1 MALSDKIDERVE
13 DTVAKSVVNE
23 AKFVVPEEV
32 QKPVEEPTST
42 PDKEELLTRIE
53 TAQPIP
59 DEPVQVAGLKDVFM
73 AVGKRVSEAEE
84 LLPPISDEP
93 VQRMGGQVVIREAS
107 PEELE
112 EYSRALGGEYIKG
125 LNLPRIADN
134 LDDYDMSEH
143 LARVKDANKKLFEA
157 QRRGTLNIEDLLKL
171 AEKQG
176 TDNIVGEWLLRSPG
190 SGTTAEDILAGIIA
204 ARQVSGE
211 VQETLT
217 KAQRMMPGPERDTE
231 MSKFQR
237 LMTVE
242 GNLYANISGEVA
254 EAGRILYAVSK
265 LPDVDLKGRAAQ
277 LDSILFNAD
286 AENVEYIGELY
297 SVLPTQSA
305 RSKFTQQTILAKSMD
320 VVTEIWINSILTAPT
335 THMVNIIG
343 NMSFATLRTLET
355 SLAGVIGRGRTAMF
369 GGTERIRSR
378 EALIQ
383 LQAMKDTV
391 FDALLVAGKTLV
403 TEEPSDKIGE
413 NIVSK
418 IDVRNRRA
426 IGTTGDPREIV
437 NQFRNGNIMT
447 GFVNS
452 LGSYYRMGG
461 RFLLAEDEFFKLMGY
476 RSSLRQL
483 AYQRGFDVY
492 DQAIAAGK
500 TAEEALAAQSK
511 TISNLM
517 QNPPEDIVRTAQDA
531 SREMTFQG
539 DLGPTMGKLQNLMSH
554 PLLKLWV
561 PFFKTPTNVVSETF
575 KRTPLA
581 LANPQIFK
589 KIAAGGREADIVMA
603 RITTGSAIMGA
614 FAYLASGAE
623 HPDKEIIIMGSGP
636 SDRKAK
642 QAMARL
648 GIQPFSANFK
658 KDNGTYTSVTFSRLD
673 PISGLLAMSAD
684 MAYYAQYE
692 NDPAVLE
699 GLAQAAVLGISNYAL
714 DMPFLQGV
722 QDMTRIFQSADDPM
736 TMLDNFSKTFGEKAV
751 TAGLSAAPTVS
762 SFVAGLERI
771 DDPAASSPLLPAEGF
786 FGEDPTQLPSF
797 MQGFYTALQKAKAR
811 NPFFSEGVPPQ
822 LNLWGEVRQHGTGAG
837 WEFWSPIRIQDTKFS
852 PLDEE
857 FMRLGGGLSMPRKK
871 ISDVLLNAE
880 QYNRYITI
888 MNTLDGSGRLPG
900 EAGYKPHTTMAPAM
914 LKFISDERYYQL
926 PDDEARLQ
934 ALRNIKDRY
943 QNGAKKTLREEDPN
957 LNFKIL
963 ATE

>member
-32 QKPVEEPTST
+32 QQPVEEPTST

-53 TAQPIP
+53 TAQPAP
-59 DEPVQVAGLKDVFM
+59 EGPVQVAGLKDVFM
-73 AVGKRVSEAEE
+73 AVGKRVGEAEE
-84 LLPPISDEP
+84 KVLPPISDEP

-107 PEELE
+107 PEEVDE
-112 EYSRALGGEYIKG
+112 FSRVLGGEYTKG

-171 AEKQG
+171 AEQQG

-190 SGTTAEDILAGIIA
+190 SGRTAEDVVTGLIA

-211 VQETLT
+211 AQETLA
-217 KAQRMMPGPERDTE
+217 KAQRMMPGPDRDAE
-231 MSKFQR
+231 MSKFLR
-237 LMTVE
+237 LMTIE
-242 GNLYANISGEVA
+242 ANLYANISGEVS
-254 EAGRILYAVSK
+254 EAGRTLYAVGK

-286 AENVEYIGELY
+286 AEDVEYIGELY

-305 RSKFTQQTILAKSMD
+305 KGKFTQQTILAKSMD

-391 FDALLVAGKTLV
+391 FDALLVAGKTFA
-403 TEEPSDKIGE
+403 TEEPSD
-413 NIVSK
+413 IVSK

-447 GFVNS
+447 GFVNT
-452 LGSYYRMGG
+452 LGSYYRLGG
-461 RFLLAEDEFFKLMGY
+461 RALLAEDEFFKAIGY

-492 DQAIAAGK
+492 DQAIATGK
-500 TAEEALAAQSK
+500 TAEEAAAAQSK

-517 QNPPEDIVRTAQDA
+517 QNPPLDIVETARDA
-531 SREMTFQG
+531 AREMTFQG
-539 DLGPTMGKLQNLMSH
+539 DLGVTMSKLQNVMSH

-561 PFFKTPTNVVSETF
+561 PFFKTPTNVVGETF

-581 LANPQIFK
+581 LAHPQIFK

-603 RITTGSAIMGA
+603 RITTGSAIMGT

-648 GIQPFSANFK
+648 GMQPFSINFK
-658 KDNGTYTSVTFSRLD
+658 QDDGTYKSVTYSRLD

-751 TAGLSAAPTVS
+751 TAGLSAVPTVS
-762 SFVAGLERI
+762 SFTAGLERI

-786 FGEDPTQLPSF
+786 LGEDPTQLPSF

-900 EAGYKPHTTMAPAM
+900 QAGYKPHTTMAPAM

-943 QNGAKKTLREEDPN
+943 QNGAKKTLREEDPS

>member
-32 QKPVEEPTST
+32 QQPVEEPAAT
-42 PDKEELLTRIE
+42 PNKEELLTAIDA
-53 TAQPIP
+53 AQPSP
-59 DEPVQVAGLKDVFM
+59 EGPVQVAGLKDVFM
-73 AVGKRVSEAEE
+73 TIGKRVGKAEE
-84 LLPPISDEP
+84 KVLPPISDEP

-107 PEELE
+107 PEEIE
-112 EYSRALGGEYIKG
+112 EFTAVLGGEYTKG

-134 LDDYDMSEH
+134 LDDYDMADH

-157 QRRGTLNIEDLLKL
+157 QRRGTLNINDLLKL

-190 SGTTAEDILAGIIA
+190 SGTTAEDILTGLIA

-211 VQETLT
+211 VQETLAR
-217 KAQRMMPGPERDTE
+217 AQRMMPGPERDAE
-231 MSKFQR
+231 MSKFKR

-242 GNLYANISGEVA
+242 ANLYANISGEVS
-254 EAGRILYAVSK
+254 EAGRTLYAVGK

-286 AENVEYIGELY
+286 AENVEYMGELY
-297 SVLPTQSA
+297 SALPTQSA

-320 VVTEIWINSILTAPT
+320 VMTEIWINSILTAPT

-355 SLAGVIGRGRTAMF
+355 SIAGVIGRGRTAMF

-383 LQAMKDTV
+383 LQAMKDSV
-391 FDALLVAGKTLV
+391 FDALLVAGKTFA
-403 TEEPSDKIGE
+403 TEEPSD
-413 NIVSK
+413 IVSK

-437 NQFRNGNIMT
+437 NQFRNGNMMT
-447 GFVNS
+447 SFVNS
-452 LGSYYRMGG
+452 LGTYYRMGG
-461 RFLLAEDEFFKLMGY
+461 RFLLAEDEFFKAIGY

-500 TAEEALAAQSK
+500 TAEEALEAQTK
-511 TISNLM
+511 TVTNIM
-517 QNPPEDIVRTAQDA
+517 ENPPLDIVETARDA
-531 SREMTFQG
+531 AREMTFQG
-539 DLGPTMGKLQNLMSH
+539 ELGVTMGKLQNVMSH

-589 KIAAGGREADIVMA
+589 KIAAGGREADMVMA
-603 RITTGSAIMGA
+603 RIATGSAIMGT

-642 QAMARL
+642 QAMARI
-648 GIQPFSANFK
+648 GIQPFSINFK
-658 KDNGTYTSVTFSRLD
+658 KDDGTYTSVTYSRLD

-736 TMLDNFSKTFGEKAV
+736 TMLDNFSKTFGEKVV
-751 TAGLSAAPTVS
+751 TAGLSAVPSVS
-762 SFVAGLERI
+762 SFTAGLERI
-771 DDPAASSPLLPAEGF
+771 GDPAASSPLLPAEGF

-837 WEFWSPIRIQDTKFS
+837 WEFWSPIRIKDTKFR

-880 QYNRYITI
+880 QYNRYITL
-888 MNTLDGSGRLPG
+888 MNTIDGSGKLPDQP
-900 EAGYKPHTTMAPAM
+900 GYKPETTMAPAM
-914 LKFISDERYYQL
+914 LRLITNERYYQL

-934 ALRNIKDRY
+934 TLRNIKDRY
-943 QNGAKKTLREEDPN
+943 QNAAKQTLREQDPS